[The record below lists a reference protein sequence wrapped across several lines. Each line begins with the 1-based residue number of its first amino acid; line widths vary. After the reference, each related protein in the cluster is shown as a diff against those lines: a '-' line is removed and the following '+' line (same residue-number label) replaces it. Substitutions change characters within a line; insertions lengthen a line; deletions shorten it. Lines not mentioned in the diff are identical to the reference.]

1 MFIPRGKLIHDNL
14 ATSYVL
20 IAPLVEDLA
29 EGGFSGLVKVV
40 LSDTD
45 NLIVLTGGNVAAV
58 IQKTGE
64 NFGLITLDE
73 LAQQARRERGRVA
86 VSAYPRTTAAI
97 VAGRMN
103 AQPLYLGLSTE
114 FTDTEKM
121 IGKLVREVDREW
133 FIEVNTESN
142 LHALIHLF
150 EGRCEIVSSVNEGEA
165 AAFDGTAALEALLRD
180 CRRGRGTFDV
190 FLAGT
195 DESAAP
201 VRRFA
206 AFEASAGVSSP
217 ITLTPLSEAADQTFD
232 SRQSEA
238 LRKLSVIESNISSS
252 REYEH
257 FEAVDFPVFE
267 RADPSDIGQTPI
279 FPAPL
284 TFDIETSPSDDGTP
298 LEILTADLKSLVT
311 GDLIFQ
317 QDASTNDGDMVTDD
331 LKRLMGEIA
340 RTIEEAAQSVGRHD
354 GFSMSLRASQL
365 KVADRYR
372 FLDPFGGE
380 FEYLSGEIVFVGNT
394 TAQEFVEGFS
404 EALKLAIQSVTQ
416 STAYPDRFR
425 AYVAED
431 LKKLLARN
439 PAEFE
444 SAGLDDVIEQLMIGL
459 QVTGDR

>member
-20 IAPLVEDLA
+20 IEPLVEDLQ
-29 EGGFSGLVKVV
+29 EGGFSGLVEVV
-40 LSDTD
+40 LSDSD
-45 NLIVLTGGNVAAV
+45 NFIVLTGGKVGIV

-64 NFGLITLDE
+64 NFGHITLDE
-73 LAQQARRERGRVA
+73 LARQARRERGRVA

-103 AQPLYLGLSTE
+103 AQPLYSGLSTE

-150 EGRCEIVSSVNEGEA
+150 EGRCEIISSVNEGEA
-165 AAFDGTAALEALLRD
+165 AAFDGTPALEALLRD
-180 CRRGRGTFDV
+180 CRRARGTFDV

-201 VRRFA
+201 VRGFA

-267 RADPSDIGQTPI
+267 RSDPSDIGQTPI

-284 TFDIETSPSDDGTP
+284 TFDIETSSDDGTP

-311 GDLIFQ
+311 GDLMFP
-317 QDASTNDGDMVTDD
+317 QDASTNDGGMVTDD

-404 EALKLAIQSVTQ
+404 EALKLAIQSVTE
-416 STAYPDRFR
+416 STAYPERFR
-425 AYVAED
+425 SYVAED

-439 PAEFE
+439 PAEYE
-444 SAGLDDVIEQLMIGL
+444 SAGLDQVIQNLISSS
-459 QVTGDR
+459 

>member
-20 IAPLVEDLA
+20 IEPLVEDLQ
-29 EGGFSGLVKVV
+29 EGGFAGLVEVV
-40 LSDTD
+40 LSDSD
-45 NLIVLTGGNVAAV
+45 NFIVLTGGKVGAV

-64 NFGLITLDE
+64 NLGLITLDQ
-73 LAQQARRERGRVA
+73 LARQARRERGRVA

-103 AQPLYLGLSTE
+103 AQPLYSGLSTE

-150 EGRCEIVSSVNEGEA
+150 EGRCEIISSVNEGEA
-165 AAFDGTAALEALLRD
+165 AAFDGYPALEALLRE
-180 CRRGRGTFDV
+180 CRRVRGTFDV

-195 DESAAP
+195 DASAAP
-201 VRRFA
+201 AHRFA
-206 AFEASAGVSSP
+206 ALEASAGASSP
-217 ITLTPLSEAADQTFD
+217 IALTPVTEAPEPSFD

-238 LRKLSVIESNISSS
+238 LRKLSVIESSISSS
-252 REYEH
+252 LEYEN
-257 FEAVDFPVFE
+257 FEDVDLPVFE
-267 RADPSDIGQTPI
+267 RVDPSDIPQTPT

-311 GDLIFQ
+311 GDLILQ
-317 QDASTNDGDMVTDD
+317 QDASASNGDLVTDD

-404 EALKLAIQSVTQ
+404 EALKLAIQSVTE
-416 STAYPDRFR
+416 STAYPERFR

-431 LKKLLARN
+431 LRKLLARE
-439 PAEFE
+439 PAEFDG
-444 SAGLDDVIEQLMIGL
+444 AGLDQVIQNLISGS
-459 QVTGDR
+459 

>member
-20 IAPLVEDLA
+20 IEPLVEDLA
-29 EGGFSGLVKVV
+29 EGGFSGLVHVL

-45 NLIVLTGGNVAAV
+45 NFIVLTGGNVAAV

-64 NFGLITLDE
+64 NFELTTLDE

-103 AQPLYLGLSTE
+103 AQPLYSGLSTE

-121 IGKLVREVDREW
+121 IGKLVREVEREW
-133 FIEVNTESN
+133 FIEINTESN

-165 AAFDGTAALEALLRD
+165 AAFDGKPALEALLRD
-180 CRRGRGTFDV
+180 CRRARGTFDV

-195 DESAAP
+195 EESAPPAH
-201 VRRFA
+201 RFA
-206 AFEASAGVSSP
+206 AFEASAGASSP
-217 ITLTPLSEAADQTFD
+217 IASTPVNEAADQTFD

-238 LRKLSVIESNISSS
+238 LRKLSVIESSISSS
-252 REYEH
+252 LEYES
-257 FEAVDFPVFE
+257 FEAVDFPMFE
-267 RADPSDIGQTPI
+267 RVDASDIPQTPT
-279 FPAPL
+279 FPPPL

-311 GDLIFQ
+311 GDLILQ
-317 QDASTNDGDMVTDD
+317 QDVTDD
-331 LKRLMGEIA
+331 LKRMMGEIA

-404 EALKLAIQSVTQ
+404 EALKLAIQSVAQ
-416 STAYPDRFR
+416 STAYPERFR

-444 SAGLDDVIEQLMIGL
+444 SAGLDQVIQNLISSS
-459 QVTGDR
+459 

>member
-1 MFIPRGKLIHDNL
+1 MFIPRGKIIHDNL

-20 IAPLVEDLA
+20 IQPLVEDLA
-29 EGGFSGLVKVV
+29 EGGFSGLVQVR

-45 NLIVLTGGNVAAV
+45 NFIVLTGGNVAAV
-58 IQKTGE
+58 IQQTGE
-64 NFGLITLDE
+64 KFGLTTLDE
-73 LAQQARRERGRVA
+73 LAHQARRERGRVA

-103 AQPLYLGLSTE
+103 AQPIYSGLSTE

-121 IGKLVREVDREW
+121 IGKLVREVEREW

-142 LHALIHLF
+142 LNALIHLF
-150 EGRCEIVSSVNEGEA
+150 EGQCEIISSVNEGEA
-165 AAFDGTAALEALLRD
+165 SAFEGKPALEALLRD
-180 CRRGRGTFDV
+180 CRRVRGTIDV

-201 VRRFA
+201 SHRLA
-206 AFEASAGVSSP
+206 AFEASAAASNP
-217 ITLTPLSEAADQTFD
+217 IASTPLSEAADQTLD

-238 LRKLSVIESNISSS
+238 LRKLSVIESSISSS
-252 REYEH
+252 LEYEQ
-257 FEAVDFPVFE
+257 FEAVGFPVFE
-267 RADPSDIGQTPI
+267 SVDPSDFGHIPT

-284 TFDIETSPSDDGTP
+284 TFDIETSPGDDGTP

-311 GDLIFQ
+311 GDLILQ
-317 QDASTNDGDMVTDD
+317 QDASINNDDAVTDD

-340 RTIEEAAQSVGRHD
+340 RTIEEAAQSVGRHE

-365 KVADRYR
+365 KVAGRYR

-416 STAYPDRFR
+416 STAYPERFR

-439 PAEFE
+439 AAEFE
-444 SAGLDDVIEQLMIGL
+444 SAGLDQVIEQLLLGL
-459 QVTGDR
+459 RVTGDR

>member
-20 IAPLVEDLA
+20 IAPLVDDLA
-29 EGGFSGLVKVV
+29 EGGFSGLVQVV

-45 NLIVLTGGNVAAV
+45 NFIVLAGGKVASV

-64 NFGLITLDE
+64 NFELITLDE
-73 LAQQARRERGRVA
+73 LDRQARRERGSVA

-97 VAGRMN
+97 VAGRVN
-103 AQPLYLGLSTE
+103 AQPLYSGLSTE

-121 IGKLVREVDREW
+121 IAKLVREVDREW
-133 FIEVNTESN
+133 FIEVNTETN

-150 EGRCEIVSSVNEGEA
+150 EGRCEIVSSVNEGEVTV
-165 AAFDGTAALEALLRD
+165 FDGEPALEMLLGD
-180 CRRGRGTFDV
+180 CRRVRGTFDV
-190 FLAGT
+190 FLAGS

-201 VRRFA
+201 ARRFA
-206 AFEASAGVSSP
+206 AFESSAGVSSP
-217 ITLTPLSEAADQTFD
+217 ITLTPASEAADQTLD

-238 LRKLSVIESNISSS
+238 LRKLSVIESDISSS
-252 REYEH
+252 REYEP

-267 RADPSDIGQTPI
+267 RVDPSDIGQTPI
-279 FPAPL
+279 LPAPL
-284 TFDIETSPSDDGTP
+284 SFDIETSPGDDGTP
-298 LEILTADLKSLVT
+298 LEILTSDFRSLVT

-317 QDASTNDGDMVTDD
+317 PNASTNDGDMVTDD

-372 FLDPFGGE
+372 FLDPFAGE

-394 TAQEFVEGFS
+394 TAEEFVEGFS
-404 EALKLAIQSVTQ
+404 EALKLAIQSVSE
-416 STAYPDRFR
+416 STAFSERFR

-431 LKKLLARN
+431 LKRLLARD
-439 PAEFE
+439 PEEFE
-444 SAGLDDVIEQLMIGL
+444 NAGLDHVIQTLISGS
-459 QVTGDR
+459 

>member
-1 MFIPRGKLIHDNL
+1 MFIPSGKLIHDNL

-29 EGGFSGLVKVV
+29 EGGFSGLVQVA

-45 NLIVLTGGNVAAV
+45 NFIVLTGGKVGSV

-73 LAQQARRERGRVA
+73 LAQQARRERGRIA
-86 VSAYPRTTAAI
+86 VSTYPRTTAAI
-97 VAGRMN
+97 VAGRMH
-103 AQPLYLGLSTE
+103 AQPLYSGLSTE

-165 AAFDGTAALEALLRD
+165 AAFDGKPALEALLRD
-180 CRRGRGTFDV
+180 CRHSRGTFDV

-201 VRRFA
+201 AHRFEP
-206 AFEASAGVSSP
+206 FEASAGVSSP
-217 ITLTPLSEAADQTFD
+217 IPLKPVSEAADQTFD
-232 SRQSEA
+232 TRQSEA
-238 LRKLSVIESNISSS
+238 LRKLSVIESNISAS
-252 REYEH
+252 REDEY

-267 RADPSDIGQTPI
+267 RVGHSDVGQTPI

-284 TFDIETSPSDDGTP
+284 TFDIETSPGDDGTP
-298 LEILTADLKSLVT
+298 LESLTSDFRSLVT

-317 QDASTNDGDMVTDD
+317 QDAPTCDADVVTDD

-354 GFSMSLRASQL
+354 GFSLSLRASQL

-372 FLDPFGGE
+372 FLDPFCGE

-394 TAQEFVEGFS
+394 TAHEFVEGFS
-404 EALKLAIQSVTQ
+404 EALKLAIQSVSE
-416 STAYPDRFR
+416 STAFSERFHSY
-425 AYVAED
+425 AAED
-431 LKKLLARN
+431 LKNLLARN
-439 PAEFE
+439 PAEYE
-444 SAGLDDVIEQLMIGL
+444 SAGLDQVIEQLMLGL
-459 QVTGDR
+459 QVTGES

>member
-20 IAPLVEDLA
+20 IERLVEDLQ
-29 EGGFSGLVKVV
+29 EGGFSGLVEVV

-45 NLIVLTGGNVAAV
+45 NFVVLTGGRVGAV
-58 IQKTGE
+58 IQQTGE
-64 NFGLITLDE
+64 NFGLTTLDE

-103 AQPLYLGLSTE
+103 AQPLYSGLSAE

-121 IGKLVREVDREW
+121 IGKLVREVEREW

-142 LHALIHLF
+142 LNALIHLF
-150 EGRCEIVSSVNEGEA
+150 EGRCEIISSVNEGDA
-165 AAFDGTAALEALLRD
+165 ATFEGKSALEALLRD
-180 CRRGRGTFDV
+180 CRRVRGTFDV

-201 VRRFA
+201 AHRFA
-206 AFEASAGVSSP
+206 AFEVSAGVSSP
-217 ITLTPLSEAADQTFD
+217 IASTPVSEPLEPTFD

-238 LRKLSVIESNISSS
+238 LRKLSVIESSINSSL
-252 REYEH
+252 EYES
-257 FEAVDFPVFE
+257 FEAVDLPVFE
-267 RADPSDIGQTPI
+267 RVDAPENAQIPT

-284 TFDIETSPSDDGTP
+284 TFDVETSPSDDGTP
-298 LEILTADLKSLVT
+298 LETLTADLKSLVN
-311 GDLIFQ
+311 GDLILQ
-317 QDASTNDGDMVTDD
+317 QDPLPNHGDLVTDD
-331 LKRLMGEIA
+331 LKRLMAEIA

-416 STAYPDRFR
+416 STAYPERFR

-439 PAEFE
+439 AAEFE
-444 SAGLDDVIEQLMIGL
+444 SFGLDQVIQNLI
-459 QVTGDR
+459 RSS